1 MNNYKLLLPT
11 LLFTF
16 LTIFDSAALATTT
29 DGQTPA
35 DEIVCD
41 SLKADGVTKGL
52 YGLCVAF
59 CEAQD
64 FADVTETTTDSE
76 LLNLM
81 KGAPSGKILA
91 AYNRKKS
98 ATDPGMPCIV
108 EASACPCFTD
118 TEVADM
124 DGVYDGQTLTDFN
137 CRRNTDGLIS
147 VYEADPSPHISI
159 TVAPVSY
166 AGPTNA
172 GCMYQNRQIN
182 PPTGVDRVLTI
193 GAGTITSE
201 EVDICASKLSTQC
214 AANGM

>member
-1 MNNYKLLLPT
+1 MNNYKFLLPT
-11 LLFTF
+11 LLFTI
-16 LTIFDSAALATTT
+16 LTTLDSTALATTP

-35 DEIVCD
+35 EETVCD
-41 SLKADGVTKGL
+41 QLKADGVTKGL

-59 CEAQD
+59 CEAHD
-64 FADVTETTTDSE
+64 FADITEPTTDEE
-76 LLNLM
+76 LLNIM

-108 EASACPCFTD
+108 EASSCPCFTD
-118 TEVADM
+118 AELSDM

-137 CRRNTDGLIS
+137 CRRNVDGLITAF
-147 VYEADPSPHISI
+147 EANPAPHTSI

-172 GCMYQNRQIN
+172 GCLYQNRQIN
-182 PPTGVDRVLTI
+182 PPTGVSRVLTI

-201 EVDICASKLSTQC
+201 EVDTCAAKLSTQC
-214 AANGM
+214 SVYGM